1 MWRTTCALAAALCA
15 AGCKNQNTGQI
26 NNPFMAADRVPPPS
40 TRVLAP
46 GTAQPYYPGDQ
57 LPGAGP
63 LGAPVIGTPVPAA
76 GYPASGGPGSAA
88 LPGALPGGAGPA
100 ATPPLTTPPGGWGGA
115 TYAPQSSL
123 DPLDAVRV
131 PDDGQA
137 LRFAQSAG
145 VPPTS
150 LVADASALGAG
161 IAGMQAPGQAALPL
175 GNQFP
180 GLQNSLAMGGAGQ
193 AASRLAGAREVT
205 PAEYLST
212 GSSPPSSFPALA
224 SPDGFRPQGA
234 VRQASLEQ
242 RPAGAFQPPSITR
255 EGVAR
260 GGEGAQFAAGEN
272 FASLRGQLEYWPTTG
287 GWSLRY
293 LEEGAPADSL
303 GGRVM
308 IENPQVL
315 ANLQPGEMVSVRGQL
330 FGKPSAEG
338 TMTPTY
344 RVSGVE
350 RQRY

>member
-63 LGAPVIGTPVPAA
+63 LGAPVIGTPVPTS
-76 GYPASGGPGSAA
+76 GYPASGYPGGAT
-88 LPGALPGGAGPA
+88 LPGAVGPA
-100 ATPPLTTPPGGWGGA
+100 ATPPLTTPPGGWGAA
-115 TYAPQSSL
+115 TYAPQSSVN
-123 DPLDAVRV
+123 PLDAVRV
-131 PDDGQA
+131 PDDVQA

-145 VPPTS
+145 IPPSS
-150 LVADASALGAG
+150 LAADAVGTSATLGAG
-161 IAGMQAPGQAALPL
+161 MAGLQAPAQAMAPWA
-175 GNQFP
+175 NQLP
-180 GLQNSLAMGGAGQ
+180 GLPNSSTVAAGP
-193 AASRLAGAREVT
+193 ATSRLAGAREVT
-205 PAEYLST
+205 PAEYVSP
-212 GSSPPSSFPALA
+212 GSNPPNSAPAGA
-224 SPDGFRPQGA
+224 SQDGFRPQGA
-234 VRQASLEQ
+234 VRQASLDQ
-242 RPAGAFQPPSITR
+242 ATPGAFQPPSITR

-260 GGEGAQFAAGEN
+260 GGEGSQFATGED

-287 GWSLRY
+287 AWSLRY

-338 TMTPTY
+338 AMTPTY